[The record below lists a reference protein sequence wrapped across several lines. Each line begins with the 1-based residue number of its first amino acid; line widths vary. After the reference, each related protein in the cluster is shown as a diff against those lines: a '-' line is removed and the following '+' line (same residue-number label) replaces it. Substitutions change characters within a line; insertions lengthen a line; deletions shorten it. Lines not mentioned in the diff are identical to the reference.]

1 MSFESRRQPD
11 SYQYYGGTD
20 PLSDLF
26 RDDSQNHGD
35 RPCHAS
41 RRDRKDWHPDRSD
54 SEAARRW
61 RKESEARRRQPIE
74 LNCDGTYTAHYGDS
88 LETVAERLL
97 RRSGGSTGRQA
108 IDRKVEKLIALNKNS
123 YPSLE
128 ENCDFLGEGW
138 KIRVGSETSSRRH
151 MVEEEAREPGRRHP
165 EAARYQARQAERS
178 RPDMQYG
185 PDAQY
190 GTDMQYR
197 SDMQYGRG
205 RRISHAPSNQYGDGS
220 QVAQS
225 MLSGL
230 ASLPFMLL
238 GSQAGR
244 RYGYP
249 GDCDYGYGY
258 RGYPGSTNFNST
270 LLGSGLF
277 GRGLDGS
284 GYYDDSYGYGRGP
297 HRRTMYAYQP
307 DYYGQA
313 GYYPYRQRYQQ
324 NNNALFW

>member
-26 RDDSQNHGD
+26 RDDSQNHCD
-35 RPCHAS
+35 RS
-41 RRDRKDWHPDRSD
+41 RHVSKKDRKDWRPDHSD

-61 RKESEARRRQPIE
+61 REESEARRRQPIE
-74 LNCDGTYTAHYGDS
+74 LNRDGTYTAHYGDS

-97 RRSGGSTGRQA
+97 RHNGCSTGRQA
-108 IDRKVEKLIALNKNS
+108 IDRKVEKLVALNKNCH
-123 YPSLE
+123 PSLE
-128 ENCDFLGEGW
+128 ENRDFLGEGW
-138 KIRVGSETSSRRH
+138 KIRVGGETSSRRH
-151 MVEEEAREPGRRHP
+151 VEEEAREPGRRHP

-178 RPDMQYG
+178 RPDVQYG
-185 PDAQY
+185 PD
-190 GTDMQYR
+190 MQY
-197 SDMQYGRG
+197 SPDVQHGRA
-205 RRISHAPSNQYGDGS
+205 RRVSYPNSQFGDGS

-258 RGYPGSTNFNST
+258 RGYPGSNNFNST
-270 LLGSGLF
+270 LLSSGLF
-277 GRGLDGS
+277 GRGVDGS
-284 GYYDDSYGYGRGP
+284 RYYDDPYGYGRDP
-297 HRRTMYAYQP
+297 YRRTMHAYQP